1 LEFAFLLLSKVQ
13 YYATTALGARRI
25 MASTLDGII
34 VLDLST
40 GAAAAFATMLLSD
53 LGARVVRV
61 VDPAAP
67 LHRDGGFVVW
77 DRGKECVALD
87 LAAVTPDGDDEAS
100 ALYCRLVAGADVL
113 MEDFAPSSDLQR
125 LVTSEWLASVNGRL
139 VNCSVTA
146 YGKRGP
152 LKDEPP
158 IEDLV
163 LARMGVMGGM
173 PGFRPAPVHIV
184 HPLPTVGAAL
194 FANLGIAAS
203 LLARETTGRGRSVET
218 SLMAG
223 ALLYHPKVIG
233 EKLARTVFQSHPSG
247 SAPFY
252 SVYECSDEKWIQL
265 GCVHVGF
272 MGIAANLMGIGEL
285 VAEPRFQGGR
295 GGDTPEDEQE
305 LRDAIA
311 RVIKTKPQAE
321 WAVAFEEA
329 DVPFGPCR
337 MIDEGMKDPQINH
350 NGMVV
355 TVDDPVLG
363 PVTQMGAPI
372 HLTEMPGA
380 VKGARPM
387 QSIQGLPEGYPEPQ
401 AFAPAADGPDAPPLD
416 GVRVLEI
423 TNLIAGPTGGRLLGD
438 LGADVI
444 KFEPLTGD
452 LSRPIGRT
460 YFYNINFGKRSVSVD
475 TRTDAGKAIVQGI
488 AASADALLANLRP
501 HATERM
507 GIGPAVNP
515 KLIEAHLTGY
525 GWTGPYSKRP
535 GIDPLAQA
543 LMGMERAQG
552 GPENPPV
559 FPAQLAPTDFTNGAM
574 GALGMVL
581 ALFAR
586 HRTGTVQRVDANLLN
601 AAVVLSSAWF
611 TKYDGQ
617 PVRPLA
623 DKEQYGLNPFHRLYR
638 LSDGWIYVVAA
649 EAAQQRALCTVAGMG
664 SANLDDAKPAAGQ
677 HPVDTPF
684 AQGLAEAFAGRALA
698 ETLDALKQAGVPC
711 AEAQKPDSEHF
722 LDDPHTEAN
731 DMIMT
736 RQHPTGGEL
745 RVAWNYIRFGNT
757 KDTKGRPT
765 PLLGEH
771 NEDVLREIGYDDA
784 KIRALYDDGV
794 IKTETA

>member
-1 LEFAFLLLSKVQ
+1 
-13 YYATTALGARRI
+13 
-25 MASTLDGII
+25 MAKTLDGIT
-34 VLDLST
+34 VLDLGT

-61 VDPAAP
+61 VDPEAP
-67 LHRDGGFVVW
+67 LYRDGGFVVW

-87 LAAVTPDGDDEAS
+87 LSILDHEDDGKDAR
-100 ALYCRLVAGADVL
+100 LYRRLIAGADVL
-113 MEDFAPSSDLQR
+113 VDDFAPSSGLQR
-125 LVTSEWLASVNGRL
+125 LVDPGWLAVTNGRL
-139 VNCSVTA
+139 VSCSITA
-146 YGKRGP
+146 YGKHGS

-158 IEDLV
+158 IEELV
-163 LARMGVMGGM
+163 LARTGVMGGM

-203 LLARETTGRGRSVET
+203 LLARETTGRGRTVET

-233 EKLARTVFQSHPSG
+233 EKLARTVFQTHPSG

-252 SVYECSDEKWIQL
+252 SVYECSDGEWIQL

-272 MGIAANLMGIGEL
+272 MAICAGLLGIGEMIK
-285 VAEPRFQGGR
+285 EERFQDGR
-295 GGDTPEDEQE
+295 GGVTPEDDGE
-305 LRDAIA
+305 LRAAIA
-311 RVIKTKPQAE
+311 RVIKTKTQVKWAE
-321 WAVAFEEA
+321 LFEEA

-337 MIDEGMKDPQINH
+337 KIEEGMKDPQINH
-350 NGMVV
+350 NDMVI
-355 TVDDPVLG
+355 TLDDPVLG

-372 HLTEMPGA
+372 MMSEMPGA
-380 VKGARPM
+380 AKGPRPTEA
-387 QSIQGLPEGYPEPQ
+387 ITGLPDNYPAPQ
-401 AFAPAADGPDAPPLD
+401 AAAPATDGLDAPPLD

-423 TNLIAGPTGGRLLGD
+423 TNLIAGPTGGRLLAD

-444 KFEPLTGD
+444 KFEPPTGD

-460 YFYNINFGKRSVSVD
+460 YFYNINFGKRSVSVN
-475 TRTDAGKAIVQGI
+475 TRNDDGKRIAQKI
-488 AASADALLANLRP
+488 AASADALIANLRP

-507 GIGPAVNP
+507 GIDEAVNP
-515 KLIEAHLTGY
+515 RLIEAHLTGY

-574 GALGMVL
+574 GALGMIL

-586 HRTGTVQRVDANLLN
+586 HRTGTVQRIDANLLN

-611 TKYDGQ
+611 TKFDGQ
-617 PVRPLA
+617 PVRPMA

-638 LSDGWIYVVAA
+638 LSDGWIYVVARDDA
-649 EAAQQRALCTVAGMG
+649 ERQALCAVAGQPD
-664 SANLDDAKPAAGQ
+664 ANLTAAKVFVGQ
-677 HPVDTPF
+677 HPIDTDF
-684 AQGLAEAFAGRALA
+684 AKGLAAAFAGRGLT
-698 ETLDALKQAGVPC
+698 ETLAALKSAGVPSI
-711 AEAQKPDSEHF
+711 EAQKPDSDYF
-722 LDDPHTEAN
+722 LDDPHSQAN
-731 DMIMT
+731 DMIMV
-736 RQHPTGGEL
+736 RQHPIGGEL
-745 RVAWNYIRFGNT
+745 RIAWNYIRFGNT
-757 KDTKGRPT
+757 RETEARPT

-771 NEDVLREIGYDDA
+771 NAEVLLEIGYDAATIDKLVA
-784 KIRALYDDGV
+784 EEVLCSKLM
-794 IKTETA
+794 

>member
-1 LEFAFLLLSKVQ
+1 
-13 YYATTALGARRI
+13 
-25 MASTLDGII
+25 MASTLDGIT
-34 VLDLST
+34 VLDLGT

-61 VDPAAP
+61 TDPGVP

-87 LAAVTPDGDDEAS
+87 LSSLNLGGDGEDTQ
-100 ALYCRLVAGADVL
+100 LFRRLVAGADVL
-113 MEDFAPSSDLQR
+113 VEDFAPSSELQR
-125 LVTSEWLASVNGRL
+125 LVDPGWLSATNGRL
-139 VNCSVTA
+139 VSCSITA

-158 IEDLV
+158 IEELV
-163 LARMGVMGGM
+163 LARTGVMGGM

-194 FANLGIAAS
+194 FANLGIAAA
-203 LLARETTGRGRSVET
+203 LLARETTGRGRTVET

-233 EKLARTVFQSHPSG
+233 EKLARTVFQTHPSG

-252 SVYECSDEKWIQL
+252 SVYECSDGEWIQL

-272 MGIAANLMGIGEL
+272 MAICAGLLGIGEMIK
-285 VAEPRFQGGR
+285 EERFQDGR
-295 GGDTPEDEQE
+295 GGVTPEDDEE
-305 LRDAIA
+305 LRAAIA
-311 RVIKTKPQAE
+311 KVIKTKPQAE
-321 WAVAFEEA
+321 WAALFEEA

-350 NGMVV
+350 NNMVV
-355 TVDDPVLG
+355 SLDDPVLG
-363 PVTQMGAPI
+363 PVIQMGAPI
-372 HLTEMPGA
+372 MLSEMPGS
-380 VKGARPM
+380 ARGPRP
-387 QSIQGLPEGYPEPQ
+387 SAANNGLPDGYPEPQ
-401 AFAPAADGPDAPPLD
+401 PAAPAADGPDAPPLD
-416 GVRVLEI
+416 GVRILEI
-423 TNLIAGPTGGRLLGD
+423 TNLIAGPTGGRLLAD

-444 KFEPLTGD
+444 KFEPPTGD

-460 YFYNINFGKRSVSVD
+460 YFYNINFGKRSVSVN
-475 TRTDAGKAIVQGI
+475 TRTDEGKQIAQKI
-488 AASADALLANLRP
+488 AASADGLLANLRP

-507 GIGPAVNP
+507 GIGEAVNP
-515 KLIEAHLTGY
+515 NLIEAHLTGY

-574 GALGMVL
+574 GALGMIL
-581 ALFAR
+581 SLFAR
-586 HRTGTVQRVDANLLN
+586 HRTGTVQRIDANLLN

-623 DKEQYGLNPFHRLYR
+623 DKAQYGLNPFHRLYR
-638 LSDGWIYVVAA
+638 LSDGWIYVVARDDD
-649 EAAQQRALCTVAGMG
+649 ERRALCAVAGQPD
-664 SANLDDAKPAAGQ
+664 ADLDAAEPAAGQ
-677 HPVDTPF
+677 HPVDTDF
-684 AQGLAEAFAGRALA
+684 AKGLAAAFADRTLN
-698 ETLDALKQAGVPC
+698 ETLEALKSAGVPSI
-711 AEAQKPDSEHF
+711 EAQKPDSEYF
-722 LDDPHTEAN
+722 LDDPHSQAN

-736 RQHPTGGEL
+736 RQHPIGGEL
-745 RVAWNYIRFGNT
+745 RIAWNYIRFGNT
-757 KDTKGRPT
+757 RESAGRPT

-771 NEDVLREIGYDDA
+771 NAEVLRECGYDEA
-784 KIRALYDDGV
+784 SIESLAAQEV
-794 IKTETA
+794 ISSKPM

>member
-1 LEFAFLLLSKVQ
+1 
-13 YYATTALGARRI
+13 
-25 MASTLDGII
+25 MAKTLDGIT
-34 VLDLST
+34 VLDLGT

-61 VDPAAP
+61 VDPEAP
-67 LHRDGGFVVW
+67 LYRDGGFVVW

-87 LAAVTPDGDDEAS
+87 LSILDHEDDGKDAR
-100 ALYCRLVAGADVL
+100 LYRRLIAGADVL
-113 MEDFAPSSDLQR
+113 VDDFAPSSGLQR
-125 LVTSEWLASVNGRL
+125 LVDPGWLAVTNGRL
-139 VNCSVTA
+139 VSCSITA
-146 YGKRGP
+146 YGKHGS

-158 IEDLV
+158 IEELV
-163 LARMGVMGGM
+163 LARTGVMGGM

-203 LLARETTGRGRSVET
+203 LLARETTGRGRTVET

-233 EKLARTVFQSHPSG
+233 EKLARTVFQTHPSG

-252 SVYECSDEKWIQL
+252 SVYECSDGEWIQL

-272 MGIAANLMGIGEL
+272 MAICAGLLGIGEMIK
-285 VAEPRFQGGR
+285 EERFQDGR
-295 GGDTPEDEQE
+295 GGVTPEDDGE
-305 LRDAIA
+305 LRAAIA
-311 RVIKTKPQAE
+311 RVIKTKTQVKWAE
-321 WAVAFEEA
+321 LFEEA

-337 MIDEGMKDPQINH
+337 KIEEGMKDPQINH
-350 NGMVV
+350 NDMVI
-355 TVDDPVLG
+355 TLDDPVLG

-372 HLTEMPGA
+372 MMSEMPGA
-380 VKGARPM
+380 AKGPRPTEA
-387 QSIQGLPEGYPEPQ
+387 ITGLPDNYPAPQ
-401 AFAPAADGPDAPPLD
+401 AAAPATDGLDAPPLD

-423 TNLIAGPTGGRLLGD
+423 TNLIAGPTGGRLLAD

-444 KFEPLTGD
+444 KFEPPTGD

-460 YFYNINFGKRSVSVD
+460 YFYNINFGKRSVSVN
-475 TRTDAGKAIVQGI
+475 TRNDDGKRIAQKI
-488 AASADALLANLRP
+488 AASADALIANLRP

-507 GIGPAVNP
+507 GIDEAVNP
-515 KLIEAHLTGY
+515 RLIEAHLTGY

-574 GALGMVL
+574 GGLGMIL

-586 HRTGTVQRVDANLLN
+586 HRTGTVQRIDANLLN

-611 TKYDGQ
+611 TKFDGQ
-617 PVRPLA
+617 PVRPMA

-638 LSDGWIYVVAA
+638 LSDGWIYVVARDDA
-649 EAAQQRALCTVAGMG
+649 ERQALCAVAGQPD
-664 SANLDDAKPAAGQ
+664 ANLTAAKVFVGQ
-677 HPVDTPF
+677 HPIDTDF
-684 AQGLAEAFAGRALA
+684 AKGLAAAFAGRGLT
-698 ETLDALKQAGVPC
+698 ETLAALKSAGVPSI
-711 AEAQKPDSEHF
+711 EAQKPDSDYF
-722 LDDPHTEAN
+722 LDDPHSQAN
-731 DMIMT
+731 DMIMV
-736 RQHPTGGEL
+736 RQHPIGGEL
-745 RVAWNYIRFGNT
+745 RIAWNYIRFGIT
-757 KDTKGRPT
+757 RETEARPT

-771 NEDVLREIGYDDA
+771 NAEVLLEIGYDAATIDKLVA
-784 KIRALYDDGV
+784 EEVLCSKLM
-794 IKTETA
+794 

>member
-1 LEFAFLLLSKVQ
+1 
-13 YYATTALGARRI
+13 
-25 MASTLDGII
+25 MASTLDRIT
-34 VLDLST
+34 VLDLGT
-40 GAAAAFATMLLSD
+40 GAAAAFASMLLSD
-53 LGARVVRV
+53 LGARVVRA

-67 LHRDGGFVVW
+67 LHRGGGFVVW

-87 LAAVTPDGDDEAS
+87 LAAVDRDGDGDDA
-100 ALYCRLVAGADVL
+100 ALYRRLVAGADVL
-113 MEDFAPSSDLQR
+113 IDDFAPGSELQR
-125 LVTSEWLASVNGRL
+125 LVDADWLAETNPRL
-139 VNCSVTA
+139 VSCSITA

-163 LARMGVMGGM
+163 LARTGVMGGM

-203 LLARETTGRGRSVET
+203 LLAREQTGRGRTVET

-223 ALLYHPKVIG
+223 ALLFHPKVIG
-233 EKLARTVFQSHPSG
+233 EKLDRTVFQTHPAG

-252 SVYECSDEKWIQL
+252 SVYECADGNWVQL

-272 MGIAANLMGIGEL
+272 MGIAANLMGIGDL
-285 VAEPRFQGGR
+285 VAEPRFEGGR
-295 GGDTPEDEQE
+295 GGKNPEDEEE
-305 LRDAIA
+305 LRATLR
-311 RVIKTKPQAE
+311 RVIKTKPLAE
-321 WAVAFEEA
+321 WAEAFEEA
-329 DVPFGPCR
+329 DVPFAPCR
-337 MIDEGMKDPQINH
+337 MIDQGMADPQIVH
-350 NGMVV
+350 NDMVI
-355 TVDDPVLG
+355 TLDDPALG

-372 HLTEMPGA
+372 QLSEMPGA
-380 VKGARPM
+380 AKGPRPAQAM
-387 QSIQGLPEGYPEPQ
+387 RDLPEGYPEPR
-401 AFAPAADGPDAPPLD
+401 AATPTAPDGPDAPPLD

-423 TNLIAGPTGGRLLGD
+423 TNLIAGPTGGRLLAD

-475 TRTDAGKAIVQGI
+475 TRTDEGKKIAQKI

-507 GIGPAVNP
+507 GINAETSPN
-515 KLIEAHLTGY
+515 LIETHLTGY
-525 GWTGPYSKRP
+525 GWTGPYAKRP

-552 GPENPPV
+552 GPDNPPV
-559 FPAQLAPTDFTNGAM
+559 FPAQLAPTDYTNGAM
-574 GALGMVL
+574 GALGMIL

-586 HRTGTVQRVDANLLN
+586 HRTGAVQRVDANLLN

-623 DKEQYGLNPFHRLYR
+623 DKEQYGLDPFHRLYR
-638 LSDGWIYVVAA
+638 LSDGWVYVVARSEA
-649 EAAQQRALCTVAGMG
+649 ERRALCAVAGQD
-664 SANLDDAKPAAGQ
+664 DDANTKGR
-677 HPVDTPF
+677 HPNETPF
-684 AQGLAEAFAGRALA
+684 AAAMAEAFAGRSLA
-698 ETLDALKQAGVPC
+698 DTLAALKQAGVPC
-711 AEAQKPDSEHF
+711 MEAQRPDSEFF
-722 LDDPHTEAN
+722 LDDPHSQAN

-745 RVAWNYIRFGNT
+745 RIAWNYIRFGNT
-757 KDTKGRPT
+757 ADADGRPT

-771 NEDVLREIGYDDA
+771 TNDVLREVGYGDDE
-784 KIRALYDDGV
+784 IEALHENGV
-794 IKTETA
+794 VKTEAI

>member
-1 LEFAFLLLSKVQ
+1 
-13 YYATTALGARRI
+13 
-25 MASTLDGII
+25 MASTLDGIT

-67 LHRDGGFVVW
+67 LHREGGFVVW

-87 LAAVTPDGDDEAS
+87 LAGVSVDGDDEAA
-100 ALYCRLVAGADVL
+100 ALYRRLVAGADVL

-125 LVTSEWLASVNGRL
+125 LVEPQWLASTNARL
-139 VNCSVTA
+139 VSCSITA
-146 YGKRGP
+146 YGKQGAV
-152 LKDEPP
+152 KDEPP

-194 FANLGIAAS
+194 FANLGIASS
-203 LLARETTGRGRSVET
+203 LLARETTGRGRTVET

-223 ALLYHPKVIG
+223 SLLFHPKVIG
-233 EKLARTVFQSHPSG
+233 EKLARTVFQTHPSG

-252 SVYECSDEKWIQL
+252 SVYQCSDGKWIQL

-295 GGDTPEDEQE
+295 GGDTPEDEEE

-311 RVIKTKPQAE
+311 KVIKTRTQAD
-321 WAVAFEEA
+321 WAEAFEEA

-337 MIDEGMKDPQINH
+337 TSAEGMKDPQINH
-350 NGMVV
+350 NKMVI
-355 TVDDPVLG
+355 TVEDPVLG
-363 PVTQMGAPI
+363 AVTQMGAPI
-372 HLTEMPGA
+372 GLSEMPGA
-380 VKGARPM
+380 VKGPRP
-387 QSIQGLPEGYPEPQ
+387 SEAITGLPEGYPEPQ
-401 AFAPAADGPDAPPLD
+401 AATVGTPAGPDAQPLD

-423 TNLIAGPTGGRLLGD
+423 TNLIAGPTGGRLLAD

-460 YFYNINFGKRSVSVD
+460 YFYNINFGKRSVSVN
-475 TRTDAGKAIVQGI
+475 TRTDAGKKIVQGI

-507 GIGPAVNP
+507 GINADVNP
-515 KLIEAHLTGY
+515 NLIEAHLTGY

-543 LMGMERAQG
+543 LMGMELAQG

-574 GALGMVL
+574 GALGTVL

-586 HRTGTVQRVDANLLN
+586 HRTGTVQRIDANLLN

-638 LSDGWIYVVAA
+638 LSDGWIYVVA
-649 EAAQQRALCTVAGMG
+649 EDEAQQRGLCAVAGLG
-664 SANLDDAKPAAGQ
+664 NAKLEDAKPADGV

-684 AQGLAEAFAGRALA
+684 AQGLAEAFAGRTLGDTLA
-698 ETLDALKQAGVPC
+698 ALKAAGVPC
-711 AEAQKPDSEHF
+711 MEAQKPDSEHF
-722 LDDPHTEAN
+722 LDDPHSHAN
-731 DMIMT
+731 DMVLS

-745 RVAWNYIRFGNT
+745 RVARNYIRFGNT
-757 KDTKGRPT
+757 KEAEGRPT

-771 NEDVLREIGYDDA
+771 NDDVLREIGYDDA
-784 KIRALYDDGV
+784 TIRMLHDDGV

>member
-1 LEFAFLLLSKVQ
+1 
-13 YYATTALGARRI
+13 
-25 MASTLDGII
+25 MAKTLDGIT
-34 VLDLST
+34 VLDLGT

-61 VDPAAP
+61 VDPEAP
-67 LHRDGGFVVW
+67 LYRDGGFVVW

-87 LAAVTPDGDDEAS
+87 LSILDHEDDGKDAR
-100 ALYCRLVAGADVL
+100 LYRRLIAGADVL
-113 MEDFAPSSDLQR
+113 VDDFAPSSGLQR
-125 LVTSEWLASVNGRL
+125 LVDPDWLAVTNGRL
-139 VNCSVTA
+139 VSCSITA
-146 YGKRGP
+146 YGKHGS

-158 IEDLV
+158 IEELV
-163 LARMGVMGGM
+163 LARTGVMGGM

-203 LLARETTGRGRSVET
+203 LLARETTGRGRTVET

-233 EKLARTVFQSHPSG
+233 EKLARTVFQTHPSG

-252 SVYECSDEKWIQL
+252 SVYECSDGEWIQL

-272 MGIAANLMGIGEL
+272 MAICAGLLGIGEMIK
-285 VAEPRFQGGR
+285 EERFQDGR
-295 GGDTPEDEQE
+295 GGVTPEDDGE
-305 LRDAIA
+305 LRAAIA
-311 RVIKTKPQAE
+311 RVIKTKTQVKWAE
-321 WAVAFEEA
+321 LFEEA

-337 MIDEGMKDPQINH
+337 KIEEGMKDPQINH
-350 NGMVV
+350 NDMVI
-355 TVDDPVLG
+355 TLDDPVLG

-372 HLTEMPGA
+372 MMSEMPGA
-380 VKGARPM
+380 AKGPRPTEA
-387 QSIQGLPEGYPEPQ
+387 ITGLPNNYPAPQ
-401 AFAPAADGPDAPPLD
+401 PAAPATDGLDAPPLD

-423 TNLIAGPTGGRLLGD
+423 TNLIAGPTGGRLLAD

-444 KFEPLTGD
+444 KFEPPTGD

-460 YFYNINFGKRSVSVD
+460 YFYNINFGKRSVSVN
-475 TRTDAGKAIVQGI
+475 TRNDDGKRIAQKI

-507 GIGPAVNP
+507 GIDEAVNP
-515 KLIEAHLTGY
+515 RLIEAHLTGY

-574 GALGMVL
+574 GALGMIL

-586 HRTGTVQRVDANLLN
+586 HRTGTVQRIDANLLN

-611 TKYDGQ
+611 TKFDGQ
-617 PVRPLA
+617 PVRPMA

-638 LSDGWIYVVAA
+638 LSDGWIYVVARDDA
-649 EAAQQRALCTVAGMG
+649 ERQALCAVAGQPD
-664 SANLDDAKPAAGQ
+664 ANLTAAKVFVGQ
-677 HPVDTPF
+677 HPIDTDF
-684 AQGLAEAFAGRALA
+684 AKGLAAAFAGRGLT
-698 ETLDALKQAGVPC
+698 ETLAALKSAGVPSI
-711 AEAQKPDSEHF
+711 EAQKPDSDYF
-722 LDDPHTEAN
+722 LDDPHSQAN
-731 DMIMT
+731 DMIMV
-736 RQHPTGGEL
+736 RQHPIGGEL
-745 RVAWNYIRFGNT
+745 RIAWNYIRFGNT
-757 KDTKGRPT
+757 RETEARPT

-771 NEDVLREIGYDDA
+771 NAEVLLEIGYDAATIDKLVA
-784 KIRALYDDGV
+784 EEVLCSKLM
-794 IKTETA
+794 

>member
-1 LEFAFLLLSKVQ
+1 
-13 YYATTALGARRI
+13 
-25 MASTLDGII
+25 MAKTLDGIT
-34 VLDLST
+34 VLDLGT

-61 VDPAAP
+61 VDPEAP

-87 LAAVTPDGDDEAS
+87 LSILDHEDDGKDAR
-100 ALYCRLVAGADVL
+100 LYRRLIAGADVL
-113 MEDFAPSSDLQR
+113 VDDFAPSSGLQR
-125 LVTSEWLASVNGRL
+125 LVDPGWLAVTNGRL
-139 VNCSVTA
+139 VSCSITA
-146 YGKRGP
+146 YGKHGS

-158 IEDLV
+158 IEELV
-163 LARMGVMGGM
+163 LARTGVMGGM

-203 LLARETTGRGRSVET
+203 LLARETTGRGRTVET

-233 EKLARTVFQSHPSG
+233 EKLARTVFQTHPSG

-252 SVYECSDEKWIQL
+252 SVYECSDGEWIQL

-272 MGIAANLMGIGEL
+272 MAICAGLLGIGEMIK
-285 VAEPRFQGGR
+285 EERFQDGR
-295 GGDTPEDEQE
+295 GGVTPEDDGE
-305 LRDAIA
+305 LRAAIA
-311 RVIKTKPQAE
+311 RVIKTKTQVKWAE
-321 WAVAFEEA
+321 LFEEA

-337 MIDEGMKDPQINH
+337 KIEEGMKDPQINH
-350 NGMVV
+350 NDMVI
-355 TVDDPVLG
+355 TLDDPVLG

-372 HLTEMPGA
+372 MMSEMPGA
-380 VKGARPM
+380 AKGPRPTEA
-387 QSIQGLPEGYPEPQ
+387 ITGLPNNYPAPQ
-401 AFAPAADGPDAPPLD
+401 AAAPATDGLDAPPLD

-423 TNLIAGPTGGRLLGD
+423 TNLIAGPTGGRLLAD

-444 KFEPLTGD
+444 KFEPPTGD

-460 YFYNINFGKRSVSVD
+460 YFYNINFGKRSVSVN
-475 TRTDAGKAIVQGI
+475 TRNDDGKRIAQKI
-488 AASADALLANLRP
+488 AASADALIANLRP

-507 GIGPAVNP
+507 GIDEAVNP
-515 KLIEAHLTGY
+515 RLIEAHLTGY

-574 GALGMVL
+574 GALGMIL

-586 HRTGTVQRVDANLLN
+586 HRTGTVQRIDANLLN

-611 TKYDGQ
+611 TKFDGQ
-617 PVRPLA
+617 PVRPMA

-638 LSDGWIYVVAA
+638 LSDGWIYVVARDDA
-649 EAAQQRALCTVAGMG
+649 ERQALCAVAGQPD
-664 SANLDDAKPAAGQ
+664 ANLTAAKVFVGQ
-677 HPVDTPF
+677 HPIDTDF
-684 AQGLAEAFAGRALA
+684 AKGLAAAFAGRGLT
-698 ETLDALKQAGVPC
+698 ETLAALKSAGVPSI
-711 AEAQKPDSEHF
+711 EAQKPDSDYF
-722 LDDPHTEAN
+722 LDDPHSQAN
-731 DMIMT
+731 DMIMV
-736 RQHPTGGEL
+736 RQHPIGGEL
-745 RVAWNYIRFGNT
+745 RIAWNYIRFGNT
-757 KDTKGRPT
+757 RETEARPT

-771 NEDVLREIGYDDA
+771 NAEVLLEIGYNAATIDKLVA
-784 KIRALYDDGV
+784 EEVLCSKLM
-794 IKTETA
+794 

>member
-1 LEFAFLLLSKVQ
+1 
-13 YYATTALGARRI
+13 
-25 MASTLDGII
+25 MASTLDGIT
-34 VLDLST
+34 VLDLGT

-67 LHRDGGFVVW
+67 LHREGGFVVW

-87 LAAVTPDGDDEAS
+87 LNAVDPDGEDDAS
-100 ALYCRLVAGADVL
+100 ALYRRLVAGADVL
-113 MEDFAPSSDLQR
+113 LEDFAPGADLQR
-125 LVTSEWLASVNGRL
+125 LVDPDWLAAANRRL
-139 VNCSVTA
+139 VSCSITA

-163 LARMGVMGGM
+163 LARTGVMGGM

-203 LLARETTGRGRSVET
+203 LLAREKTGRGRTVET

-233 EKLARTVFQSHPSG
+233 EKLARTVFQTHPSG

-252 SVYECSDEKWIQL
+252 SVYECSDGRWIQL

-272 MGIAANLMGIGEL
+272 MAICAGLLGIGEMIR
-285 VAEPRFQGGR
+285 EERFQDGR
-295 GGDTPEDEQE
+295 GGVTPEDDEE
-305 LRDAIA
+305 LRAAIA
-311 RVIKTKPQAE
+311 AAIETRPQAE
-321 WAVAFEEA
+321 WAELFEEA

-337 MIDEGMKDPQINH
+337 TIDEGMRDPQIVH
-350 NGMVV
+350 NRMVV
-355 TVDDPVLG
+355 TLDDPVLG

-372 HLTEMPGA
+372 MLSEMPGA
-380 VKGARPM
+380 PKGPRPA
-387 QSIQGLPEGYPEPQ
+387 QATQGLPEDYPEPQ
-401 AFAPAADGPDAPPLD
+401 PPAPAADGPDAPPLD

-423 TNLIAGPTGGRLLGD
+423 TNLIAGPTGGRLLAD

-444 KFEPLTGD
+444 KVEPPTGD

-475 TRTDAGKAIVQGI
+475 ARSEEGKTFVQKI
-488 AASADALLANLRP
+488 AASADAMLANLRP
-501 HATERM
+501 QATARM
-507 GIGPAVNP
+507 GIGPDINP
-515 KLIEAHLTGY
+515 NLIEAHLTGY

-543 LMGMERAQG
+543 LMGMELAQG

-559 FPAQLAPTDFTNGAM
+559 FPAQLAPTDYTNGAM
-574 GALGMVL
+574 GALGMIL

-586 HRTGTVQRVDANLLN
+586 HRTGTAQRVDANLLN

-611 TKYDGQ
+611 TKYEGQ

-623 DKEQYGLNPFHRLYR
+623 DKNQYGLNPFHRLYR
-638 LSDGWIYVVAA
+638 LGDGWIYVVADGEA
-649 EAAQQRALCTVAGMG
+649 ERRGLCDVAG
-664 SANLDDAKPAAGQ
+664 LPDADPSDAAPPAGT

-684 AQGLAEAFAGRALA
+684 ANALAEALAGRNLD
-698 ETLDALKQAGVPC
+698 ETLAALKAAGVPC
-711 AEAQKPDSEHF
+711 VEAQKPDSEYF
-722 LDDPHTEAN
+722 LDDPHSQAN

-736 RQHPTGGEL
+736 RRHPIGGAL
-745 RVAWNYIRFGNT
+745 RIAWNYIRFGNT
-757 KDTKGRPT
+757 RDATGRPT
-765 PLLGEH
+765 PLLGQH
-771 NEDVLREIGYDDA
+771 NEEVLREVGYDDA
-784 KIRALYDDGV
+784 TIERLAADGV
-794 IKTETA
+794 LSSKPM

>member
-1 LEFAFLLLSKVQ
+1 
-13 YYATTALGARRI
+13 
-25 MASTLDGII
+25 MAKTLDGIT
-34 VLDLST
+34 VLDLGT

-61 VDPAAP
+61 VDPEAP
-67 LHRDGGFVVW
+67 LYRDGGFVVW

-87 LAAVTPDGDDEAS
+87 LSILDHEDDGKDAR
-100 ALYCRLVAGADVL
+100 LYRRLIAGADVL
-113 MEDFAPSSDLQR
+113 VDDFAPSSDLQR
-125 LVTSEWLASVNGRL
+125 LVDPGWLAVTNGRL
-139 VNCSVTA
+139 VSCSITA
-146 YGKRGP
+146 YGKHGS

-158 IEDLV
+158 IEELV
-163 LARMGVMGGM
+163 LARTGVMGGM

-203 LLARETTGRGRSVET
+203 LLARETTGRGRTVET

-233 EKLARTVFQSHPSG
+233 EKLARTVFQTHPSG

-252 SVYECSDEKWIQL
+252 SVYECSDGEWIQL

-272 MGIAANLMGIGEL
+272 MAICAGLLGIGEMIK
-285 VAEPRFQGGR
+285 EERFQDGR
-295 GGDTPEDEQE
+295 GGVTPEDDGE
-305 LRDAIA
+305 LRAAIA
-311 RVIKTKPQAE
+311 RVIKTKSQVKWAE
-321 WAVAFEEA
+321 LFEEA

-337 MIDEGMKDPQINH
+337 KIEEGMKDPQINH
-350 NGMVV
+350 NDMVI
-355 TVDDPVLG
+355 TLDDPVLG

-372 HLTEMPGA
+372 MMSEMPGA
-380 VKGARPM
+380 AKGPRPTEA
-387 QSIQGLPEGYPEPQ
+387 ITGLPNNYPAPQ
-401 AFAPAADGPDAPPLD
+401 PAAPATDGLDAPPLD

-423 TNLIAGPTGGRLLGD
+423 TNLIAGPTGGRLLAD

-444 KFEPLTGD
+444 KFEPPTGD

-460 YFYNINFGKRSVSVD
+460 YFYNINFGKRSVSVN
-475 TRTDAGKAIVQGI
+475 TRNDDGKRIAQKI

-507 GIGPAVNP
+507 GIDEAVNP
-515 KLIEAHLTGY
+515 RLIEAHLTGY

-574 GALGMVL
+574 GALGMIL

-586 HRTGTVQRVDANLLN
+586 HRTGTVQRIDANLLN

-611 TKYDGQ
+611 TKFDGQ
-617 PVRPLA
+617 PVRPMA

-638 LSDGWIYVVAA
+638 LSDGWIYVVARDDA
-649 EAAQQRALCTVAGMG
+649 ERQALCAVAGQPD
-664 SANLDDAKPAAGQ
+664 ANLTAAKVFVGQ
-677 HPVDTPF
+677 HPIDTDF
-684 AQGLAEAFAGRALA
+684 AKGLAAAFAGRGLT
-698 ETLDALKQAGVPC
+698 ETLAALKSAGVPSI
-711 AEAQKPDSEHF
+711 EAQKPDSDYF
-722 LDDPHTEAN
+722 LDDPHSQAN
-731 DMIMT
+731 DMIMV
-736 RQHPTGGEL
+736 RQHPIGGEL
-745 RVAWNYIRFGNT
+745 RIAWNYIRFGNT
-757 KDTKGRPT
+757 RETEARPT

-771 NEDVLREIGYDDA
+771 NAEVLLEIGYDAATIDKLVA
-784 KIRALYDDGV
+784 EEVLCSKLM
-794 IKTETA
+794 

>member
-1 LEFAFLLLSKVQ
+1 
-13 YYATTALGARRI
+13 
-25 MASTLDGII
+25 MASTLDGIT
-34 VLDLST
+34 VLDLGT

-61 VDPAAP
+61 VDPDAP

-87 LAAVTPDGDDEAS
+87 LNAVERDGDGEAA
-100 ALYCRLVAGADVL
+100 ALYRRLVAGADVL
-113 MEDFAPSSDLQR
+113 MEDFEPSSDLQR
-125 LVTSEWLASVNGRL
+125 LVDTAWLNELNGRL
-139 VNCSVTA
+139 VSCSITA
-146 YGKRGP
+146 YGKQGP

-163 LARMGVMGGM
+163 LARTGVMGGM
-173 PGFRPAPVHIV
+173 PGFRPAPVHII

-194 FANLGIAAS
+194 FANLGIASA
-203 LLARETTGRGRSVET
+203 LLARETTGRGRTVET

-223 ALLYHPKVIG
+223 ALLFHPKVIG
-233 EKLARTVFQSHPSG
+233 EKLARTVFQTHPSG

-252 SVYECSDEKWIQL
+252 SVYECSDGNWIQL

-272 MGIAANLMGIGEL
+272 MGIAADLMGIGEL

-295 GGDTPEDEQE
+295 GGDNPEDEAE
-305 LRDAIA
+305 LREAIA

-321 WAVAFEEA
+321 WAELFEEA

-337 MIDEGMKDPQINH
+337 TIMKGMEDPQINH

-355 TVDDPVLG
+355 TLDDPVLG
-363 PVTQMGAPI
+363 PVTQMGAPV
-372 HLTEMPGA
+372 HLTEMTGA
-380 VKGARPM
+380 AKGPRPAEAL
-387 QSIQGLPEGYPEPQ
+387 SGLPDGYPEPQ
-401 AFAPAADGPDAPPLD
+401 AAVPAASGDPDAPPLD

-423 TNLIAGPTGGRLLGD
+423 TNLIAGPTGGRLLAD

-475 TRTDAGKAIVQGI
+475 TRTDAGKEIVQKI
-488 AASADALLANLRP
+488 AASADAMLANLRP

-507 GIGPAVNP
+507 GINADVNP
-515 KLIEAHLTGY
+515 KLIETHLTGY

-543 LMGMERAQG
+543 LMGMELAQG

-586 HRTGTVQRVDANLLN
+586 HRTGTVQRVEGNLLN

-611 TKYDGQ
+611 AKYDGQ

-623 DKEQYGLNPFHRLYR
+623 DKGQYGLNPFHRLYR
-638 LSDGWIYVVAA
+638 LTDGWVYVVARDGD
-649 EAAQQRALCTVAGMG
+649 QKRALCTVAGLG
-664 SANLDDAKPAAGQ
+664 DADLNDAVPADGV

-684 AQGLAEAFAGRALA
+684 AQGLADAFAGRALA
-698 ETLDALKQAGVPC
+698 ETLSALKQAGVPC
-711 AEAQKPDSEHF
+711 MEAQKPDSEHF
-722 LDDPHTEAN
+722 LDDPHSQAN
-731 DMIMT
+731 EMVLS

-745 RVAWNYIRFGNT
+745 RISCNYVRFGNT
-757 KDTKGRPT
+757 AMPEGRPT

-771 NEDVLREIGYDDA
+771 NEDVLREIGYDEA
-784 KIRALYDDGV
+784 AIRALYDDGV
-794 IKTETA
+794 IKTEMA